1 MPDICRYA
9 LPREI
14 CDINLTSKAV
24 EAWSF
29 RNLSRWGSWAQ
40 TPTRT
45 SEFFEIRMW
54 YGNELT
60 SQSYCRYT
68 LENSSAVKS
77 WCGCDW
83 TVILHA
89 GIPKIYTCR
98 ATRHQNNSSN
108 VHAIAHALNN
118 SENVLRMKMSLHSK
132 WLRSIF
138 YRTLHL
144 RSAHELNFVVHWR
157 WAVPR

>member
-1 MPDICRYA
+1 MRCQERYVILTWPVKPWRPGGSETSQDEDRGLKPRLVPLNFSKFVCGMVMNWPVNLTVHIGKQQRSKIMVWLWLNCNSSCRY
-9 LPREI
+9 
-14 CDINLTSKAV
+14 
-24 EAWSF
+24 
-29 RNLSRWGSWAQ
+29 
-40 TPTRT
+40 
-45 SEFFEIRMW
+45 
-54 YGNELT
+54 
-60 SQSYCRYT
+60 
-68 LENSSAVKS
+68 
-77 WCGCDW
+77 
-83 TVILHA
+83 
-89 GIPKIYTCR
+89 PKNICR